1 MHPRLEE
8 LSHFLATTRGALRQ
22 TLDQVPFDLRERRP
36 ATDRWS
42 VAEILNHLARLEM
55 RLTNLFASR
64 VEDAKSNGIAVEH
77 ETSSVLDREW
87 VDLVLDRSRQVVAI
101 EAVRPAG
108 AQNASDAFAEL
119 EIARAAFLEF
129 LTSADGLA
137 LGTLVF
143 PHPAL
148 GQLNLY
154 QWIAFIGAHEARHT
168 AQIREVVSQLTALPG
183 ASSASPQG

>member
-1 MHPRLEE
+1 M
-8 LSHFLATTRGALRQ
+8 
-22 TLDQVPFDLRERRP
+22 
-36 ATDRWS
+36 
-42 VAEILNHLARLEM
+42 
-55 RLTNLFASR
+55 
-64 VEDAKSNGIAVEH
+64 EH

-108 AQNASDAFAEL
+108 AQNASDPFAEL